1 MKVAWKDF
9 AQRRKLNLEMFANM
23 MYKDYV
29 QWCDIRSVEPVSKES
44 FEGVKSLLAVSKETK
59 IVVPKPTM
67 SFDEKQLKKMRKSSL
82 QELCDKNAVEYE
94 TDQTKSDLVKLLLSL
109 NNDK

>member
-23 MYKDYV
+23 TYRDYIG
-29 QWCDIRSVEPVSKES
+29 WCDIRSVEPVSKES
-44 FEGVKSLLAVSKETK
+44 FEGVKNLLTSKETK
-59 IVVPKPTM
+59 TVDARPTV
-67 SFDEKQLKKMRKSSL
+67 SFDEKQLKKMRKSAL
-82 QELCDKNAVEYE
+82 QGLCDKNAVEYE
-94 TDQTKSDLVKLLLSL
+94 TDQTKGDLVKLLLSL

>member
-44 FEGVKSLLAVSKETK
+44 FEGVKSL
-59 IVVPKPTM
+59 
-67 SFDEKQLKKMRKSSL
+67 
-82 QELCDKNAVEYE
+82 
-94 TDQTKSDLVKLLLSL
+94 
-109 NNDK
+109 

>member
-23 MYKDYV
+23 SYKDYV

-44 FEGVKSLLAVSKETK
+44 FEGVKNLLAVSKE
-59 IVVPKPTM
+59 PKTVIAKSTV
-67 SFDEKQLKKMRKSSL
+67 SFDEKQLKKMRKSAL
-82 QELCDKNAVEYE
+82 QGLCDKNDLEYE
-94 TDQTKSDLVKLLLSL
+94 TDQTKGDLVKLLLSL
-109 NNDK
+109 NNDR